1 MRIAMW
7 SGPRNL
13 STAMMYAFGAR
24 SDFAVWD
31 EPFYAAYL
39 AQSGQDH
46 PLRANI
52 LASGDHDP
60 DQVADGCLG
69 SISDENAHFYMKHMA
84 HHMLDGFPLDWANDC
99 VNIHLIR
106 HPTRVIASYA
116 AKRQEVGL
124 DDIGYRQQAEV
135 YRRVGGLVLDSAEV
149 RNNPEK
155 ALRKLC
161 ETIGLPFDPA
171 MLAWP
176 KGGHKSDGAWAAH
189 WYKAVHESTG
199 FAGPEGPLPELSGT
213 AAELA
218 AKALPYYEFMQEKL

>member
-31 EPFYAAYL
+31 EPYYAAYL

-46 PLRANI
+46 PLRAKI
-52 LASGDHDP
+52 LASGEHDP
-60 DQVADGCLG
+60 EQIADHCLG
-69 SISDENAHFYMKHMA
+69 SIPGEKPHFYMKHMA
-84 HHMLDGFPLDWANDC
+84 HHMLGGFPLDWANDC
-99 VNIHLIR
+99 MNIHLIR
-106 HPTRVIASYA
+106 HPARVIASYA

-135 YRRVGGLVLDSAEV
+135 YRRVGGLVLDSADV

-155 ALRKLC
+155 SLRKLC
-161 ETIGLPFDPA
+161 ETIGLSFDPT

-176 KGGHKSDGAWAAH
+176 KGGHVSDGAWAAH